1 MLRTSEVIQIMSE
14 PKNGVRLNL
23 KLIRANLRAWRKQ
36 DLKAGIP
43 VDFKGWLSQWKLKN
57 AKVVHGR

>member
-1 MLRTSEVIQIMSE
+1 MSE